1 MNRVEEDGPSRK
13 ISITGPQKIV
23 GVKNA
28 DVAVSLRNERAAS
41 QSAFQPKT
49 HKSLTGRLWNAFYQ
63 HIYGL

>member
-28 DVAVSLRNERAAS
+28 DVAVSQRNERAAS

-49 HKSLTGRLWNAFYQ
+49 HKSLTGRL
-63 HIYGL
+63 